1 MADEQ
6 DGQAVSLLRTKFI
19 QQFQNFL
26 LHGHV
31 QRGGGF
37 ITDEKPWLHGKGPGD
52 GRPLALSAA
61 DLMGIAIRKV
71 SRKPA
76 LSQQPLH
83 FFAGFLPGHPDVSQA
98 LPNAVPQGPAR
109 VKGICGGLEH
119 HLHFPIDLTKFPAF
133 QMGNIRTIQQNASF
147 CGIQQ
152 PGNQVHQGGLAAAA
166 FPDDAQTLAGV

>member
-6 DGQAVSLLRTKFI
+6 DGQTVSLLGTKFI

-26 LHGHV
+26 LHGHI

-52 GRPLALSAA
+52 GRPLALSSA

-76 LSQQPLH
+76 LPQQPLH
-83 FFAGFLPGHPDVSQA
+83 FFTGFLPGHPDVSQT
-98 LPNAVPQGPAR
+98 LPNAVTQGPAR

-133 QMGNIRTIQQNASF
+133 QMGNLLTIEKNLSF

-152 PGNQVHQGGLAAAA
+152 PGDHIHRSGLAAAA
-166 FPDDAQTLAGV
+166 FADNA